1 MHVKRPMLKL
11 SNILLPL
18 DFSEPGKAATP
29 YAAALAHHFHA
40 TLTVLHVN
48 EVYSRALVAPEEF
61 HGPID
66 TGWITA
72 LELERLREME
82 SYQDADF
89 RGLEVRRVVVSG
101 DPAQRIAEQARK
113 EKTGLIVMP
122 THGYGPFRRFLL
134 GSVTA
139 KVLHDVDCPVWTGA
153 HMQEPSRHG
162 WKAVTNVLCAIDS
175 GPASEHVLTWA
186 RDFADEFGALITV
199 VHAISAPGP
208 EDGRTTRTVH
218 AREEIECLMKKL
230 GIPGVIDIEGGEPG
244 KAVTAAAAQANA
256 DVLVIGRSPR
266 SNGLGRLYANA
277 YAIIRESTC
286 PVVSV

>member
-1 MHVKRPMLKL
+1 MLKL

-18 DFSEPGKAATP
+18 DFSEQGKAATR
-29 YAAALAHHFHA
+29 YAAALARHFHA
-40 TLTVLHVN
+40 TLTLLHVN
-48 EVYSRALVAPEEF
+48 EVYSRALVAPQEF

-82 SYQDADF
+82 SYKDAEIRD
-89 RGLEVRRVVVSG
+89 LSVRRVVVSG

-153 HMQEPSRHG
+153 HLPEPSRHD
-162 WKAVTNVLCAIDS
+162 WKPLSNVLCAIDN

-186 RDFADEFGALITV
+186 RDFADEFGALVTV
-199 VHAISAPGP
+199 VHAIPPGP
-208 EDGRTTRTVH
+208 EDSETIRP
-218 AREEIECLMKKL
+218 AREQIQCLMKKL
-230 GIPGVIDIEGGEPG
+230 GIPGVIDIEGGEPS

-256 DVLVIGRSPR
+256 GVLVIGRTPVSD
-266 SNGLGRLYANA
+266 GLGRLRANA
-277 YAIIRESTC
+277 YAIIRESSI
-286 PVVSV
+286 PVISV

>member
-1 MHVKRPMLKL
+1 M
-11 SNILLPL
+11 
-18 DFSEPGKAATP
+18 
-29 YAAALAHHFHA
+29 
-40 TLTVLHVN
+40 
-48 EVYSRALVAPEEF
+48 APEEF

-89 RGLEVRRVVVSG
+89 RDLSVRRVVVSG
-101 DPAQRIAEQARK
+101 DPAQRIAQQARK
-113 EKTGLIVMP
+113 ENTGLIVMP

-162 WKAVTNVLCAIDS
+162 WKAVSNVLCAIDN

-186 RDFADEFGALITV
+186 RDLADEFGALVTV
-199 VHAISAPGP
+199 VHAISASGP
-208 EDGRTTRTVH
+208 EEGRTTRTVE
-218 AREEIECLMKKL
+218 ARENIQCLMKKL

-266 SNGLGRLYANA
+266 SNGLGRLRANA